1 MIFAQPFLPTAQRR
15 TTAVGPATLRAGITV
30 ELLAVVC
37 FACGGTSERSEWR
50 LMASEGTM
58 EGVPQLHA
66 EPEMRIDGYAAD
78 LGPISWLGVGP
89 TGTIAILQTQD
100 HVVRFFDSAGSPVGS
115 VGGDGEGPGE
125 FRTLQRGGWKADT
138 LWVSDFAL
146 HRVTLI
152 SPEVAFLRTL
162 LVPSEVRSWS
172 SNETPWT
179 WRASSDI
186 VSTDR

>member
-1 MIFAQPFLPTAQRR
+1 M
-15 TTAVGPATLRAGITV
+15 

-58 EGVPQLHA
+58 EGVPQLQA

-78 LGPISWLGVGP
+78 LVPISWLGVGP

-162 LVPSEVRSWS
+162 LVPSEVRSGS